1 MARIVIIEDNWP
13 NLELMTYLLKAH
25 GHEVPG
31 ARDGED
37 GLEQVR
43 REPPDATVCDI
54 HLPRMDGYEVAR
66 QLKGDPRLRKLP
78 LIAVTALAMVADREK
93 VLAAYFDGYIA
104 KPIEPEAFVSQV
116 EAFLAPEQRTG
127 AAAVPPGHENAE
139 TNPAREK
146 HATVLVIDDSN
157 TNRDL
162 LESVLGPHG
171 YSVVAAASVKKA
183 LELARDAAPDL
194 FICDMRMPV
203 EDGFDMLRIVKT
215 EPLLARKPFVFLS
228 GSVSEAREMAE
239 GLRLGAEH
247 FILKPVEPEKLIEI
261 VDSLVGRR
269 NKAR

>member
-25 GHEVPG
+25 GHDVPG

-37 GLEQVR
+37 GLVQVR
-43 REPPDATVCDI
+43 REPPDAIVCDI

-66 QLKGDPRLRKLP
+66 QLKGDPALRKLP
-78 LIAVTALAMVADREK
+78 LIAVTALAMVGDRDK
-93 VLAAYFDGYIA
+93 VLAAGFDGYIA

-116 EAFLAPEQRTG
+116 EAFLAPAQRTG
-127 AAAVPPGHENAE
+127 AAAVPPGHANAG
-139 TNPAREK
+139 TSPTLEK

-171 YSVVAAASVKKA
+171 YRVVAAASVKKA
-183 LELARDAAPDL
+183 LDIARETAPDL

-203 EDGFDMLRIVKT
+203 ADGFEMLRTVKT
-215 EPLLARKPFVFLS
+215 EPLLAGKPFVFLS
-228 GSVSEAREMAE
+228 GSVSESREMAE
-239 GLRLGAEH
+239 GLRLGASH
-247 FILKPVEPEKLIEI
+247 FITKPVEPETLLAI

-269 NKAR
+269 AKER